1 MPIAKTRPTKS
12 PKWKRRPAARPEEIL
27 SAAIEVFGEVGR
39 AKLDDVARKA
49 GVSKGTLYLY
59 FDSKEELFRRLVQER
74 IVPCFEKAEE
84 YLRESQ
90 GTAREM
96 LEWFIR
102 RSWEA
107 VRQPEMVSIARLV
120 HAELANFPDLSRF
133 YFEAVILR
141 NRSLLNQIL
150 ERGRSTGEFRV
161 VPHDFVLR
169 AVPSATSEVKAV
181 LDPLAAD
188 VAARLDV
195 FGVFDPSALTDEE
208 LLEGILDLVL
218 HGVLARKT

>member
-27 SAAIEVFGEVGR
+27 SAAIEVFGEVGFAR

-169 AVPSATSEVKAV
+169 AVPSLVVHGAMYQ
-181 LDPLAAD
+181 
-188 VAARLDV
+188 RV

>member
-1 MPIAKTRPTKS
+1 MASPRTRPPKS
-12 PKWKRRPAARPEEIL
+12 PKWKRRPEARAEEIL
-27 SAAIEVFGEVGR
+27 SAAIEVFGEVGFAR
-39 AKLDDVARKA
+39 AKLDDVAKKA

-74 IVPCFEKAEE
+74 IVPCFERAEQ

-90 GTAREM
+90 GSAHEM

-102 RSWEA
+102 RSWET
-107 VRQPEMVSIARLV
+107 VRQPEMVRIARLV
-120 HAELANFPDLSRF
+120 HAELASFPDLTRF
-133 YFEAVILR
+133 YFDAVILR

-150 ERGRSTGEFRV
+150 ARGAATGEFRA

-169 AVPSATSEVKAV
+169 AVPSLLVHGAMYQ
-181 LDPLAAD
+181 
-188 VAARLDV
+188 RG
-195 FGVFDPSALTDEE
+195 FGAFDPHALTDEE

-218 HGVLARKT
+218 HGVLARKV